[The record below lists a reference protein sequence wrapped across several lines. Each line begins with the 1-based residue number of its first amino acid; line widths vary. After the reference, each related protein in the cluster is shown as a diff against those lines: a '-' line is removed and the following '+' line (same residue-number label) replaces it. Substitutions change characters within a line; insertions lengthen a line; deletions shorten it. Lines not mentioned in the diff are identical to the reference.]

1 MAQKYGICKSRS
13 ETALAQHISVL
24 MNPPE
29 EKQFDETELVYE
41 TVNKQLEETQNK
53 YESLLNVIL
62 NGSEKTTD
70 HGLLWLD
77 FNKITSWL
85 YKNEPQK
92 YLERI
97 EDLQSRKEEEWA

>member
-1 MAQKYGICKSRS
+1 
-13 ETALAQHISVL
+13 